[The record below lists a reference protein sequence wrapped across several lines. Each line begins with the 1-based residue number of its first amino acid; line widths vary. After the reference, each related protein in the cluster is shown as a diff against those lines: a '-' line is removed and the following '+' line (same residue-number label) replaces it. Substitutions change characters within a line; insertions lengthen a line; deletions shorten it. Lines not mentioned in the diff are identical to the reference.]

1 VAARV
6 ITFSVQPGSGGN
18 EIARVIADK
27 LGYRF
32 LDHEVISRAADI
44 AGVSPETIA
53 AAERWPT
60 FVERM
65 LERLALTTVVSEGVL
80 PAPPTNAGAMMLTS
94 ADYRALIEQVVQSLA
109 EEGECVIIGHA
120 GQAILK
126 QTPQVFKVLVHGSK
140 DRRSKRL
147 AIQEGIDVKEAL
159 ERIKAYD
166 GQRTAF
172 FKHAYNLEWLD
183 SSIYDIAIN
192 TDDVDDETA
201 VSWILTGVEAVPN
214 SLQRT

>member
-1 VAARV
+1 VAASV
-6 ITFSVQPGSGGN
+6 VTFSVQLGSGGN
-18 EIARVIADK
+18 EIARQIADK

-32 LDHEVISRAADI
+32 LDHEVISRAAEI
-44 AGVSPETIA
+44 AGVSPDTIA

-94 ADYRALIEQVVQSLA
+94 ADYRALIEQVVHSLA
-109 EEGECVIIGHA
+109 EEGNCVIIGHA

-140 DRRSKRL
+140 DRRAQRL
-147 AIQEGIDVKEAL
+147 AIVEGLELKEAL
-159 ERIKAYD
+159 ERVKTYD
-166 GQRTAF
+166 SQRMAF
-172 FKHAYNLEWLD
+172 FKHAYNLDWLD
-183 SSIYDIAIN
+183 STTYDIGIN
-192 TDDVDDETA
+192 TDDIDDETA
-201 VSWILTGVEAVPN
+201 VSWILSGVEAVPD

>member
-1 VAARV
+1 VAASV
-6 ITFSVQPGSGGN
+6 VTFAVQLGSGGN
-18 EIARVIADK
+18 EIARTIALK

-32 LDHEVISRAADI
+32 LDHEVISRAAEI

-94 ADYRALIEQVVQSLA
+94 ADYRALIEQVVHNLA
-109 EEGECVIIGHA
+109 EEGKCVIVGHA
-120 GQAILK
+120 AQAILH

-140 DRRSKRL
+140 DRRASRL
-147 AIQEGIDVKEAL
+147 ALQEGIDAKEAL
-159 ERIKAYD
+159 ERVKMYD
-166 GQRTAF
+166 AQRTSF
-172 FKHAYNLEWLD
+172 FKHAFNLEWLD
-183 SSIYDIAIN
+183 STGYDITIN
-192 TDDVDDETA
+192 SDDVDMDTA
-201 VSWILTGVEAVPN
+201 VSWILSGVRAVPD
-214 SLQRT
+214 SMATT

>member
-1 VAARV
+1 VAAKV
-6 ITFSVQPGSGGN
+6 VTFSVQLGSGGN
-18 EIARVIADK
+18 DIARTIAQK

-44 AGVSPETIA
+44 AGVSPDTIA

-60 FVERM
+60 FIERM

-109 EEGECVIIGHA
+109 EEGDCVIVGHA

-126 QTPQVFKVLVHGSK
+126 QAPQVFKVLVHGSK
-140 DRRSKRL
+140 ERRAERL
-147 AIQEGIDVKEAL
+147 AMQEGIDFKEAL
-159 ERIKAYD
+159 ERIKTYD
-166 GQRTAF
+166 SQRSAF
-172 FKHAYNLEWLD
+172 FRHAYNVEWLD
-183 SSIYDIAIN
+183 STIYDIAIN
-192 TDDVDDETA
+192 TDDVDYDTA
-201 VSWILTGVEAVPN
+201 VSWILSGVEAVPG
-214 SLQRT
+214 SLLPT

>member
-1 VAARV
+1 VAAKV
-6 ITFSVQPGSGGN
+6 ITFSVQLGSGGN
-18 EIARVIADK
+18 EIARTIAQE

-44 AGVSPETIA
+44 AGVSPDTIA

-94 ADYRALIEQVVQSLA
+94 ADYRALIEQVVHSLA
-109 EEGECVIIGHA
+109 EEGDCVIVGHA
-120 GQAILK
+120 SQAILK
-126 QTPQVFKVLVHGSK
+126 QTPRVFKVMVHGSK
-140 DRRSKRL
+140 ERRAQRL
-147 AIQEGIDVKEAL
+147 TMEEGIDMKEAI
-159 ERIKAYD
+159 ERVKTYD
-166 GQRTAF
+166 NQRSAF
-172 FKHAYNLEWLD
+172 FKHAYNLDWLG
-183 SSIYDIAIN
+183 SSTYDIAIN
-192 TDDVDDETA
+192 TDDVDTETA

-214 SLQRT
+214 SMATT